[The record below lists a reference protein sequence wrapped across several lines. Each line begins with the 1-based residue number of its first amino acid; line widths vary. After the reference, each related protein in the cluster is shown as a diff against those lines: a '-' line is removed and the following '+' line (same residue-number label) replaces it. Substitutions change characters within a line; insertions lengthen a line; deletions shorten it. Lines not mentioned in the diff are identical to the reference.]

1 MTRFTQPHLDATT
14 QLISPGAPFELE
26 QREINGHTLTAYKNA
41 EPNLRVFMS
50 AGRQFAE
57 KLLAEYQGQ
66 QLSFDDY
73 FNAMD
78 RLTAALQHQFGIS
91 KGDRVAIAMRNRP
104 EWMIA
109 YGAIIHLGAIAVPL
123 NSWGKGEELQQG
135 LDDSGAAL
143 AICDRDR
150 FQHLLSVNSDL
161 PCVVVEGEPD
171 DNCSAHWLDLVST
184 DPDVSAQLPELAPE
198 DPAMIMFTSGT
209 SGRPKGAL
217 FSHLNC
223 CQALYN
229 YEFIG
234 AATYLTNTEVMNR
247 QLASPTPSKL
257 LVAMPL
263 FHVSG
268 LFSQFLVN
276 LRFGRATHLMY
287 KWSTEEALRLL
298 REGGITQ
305 LVGAPAMMQQ
315 LLSHPDAHAD
325 DFASVMNASAGGA
338 ATPEVLHDLYRKQT
352 ANALTG
358 GGWGMTETGG
368 TGVAVTGI
376 YSHERPN
383 AAGFASPVV
392 EFSFRDEDG
401 NEVPEGEAG
410 EIWLKS
416 VTCIERYWSGDE
428 KGESFVDGWYRTG
441 DVGYFSDEALLYI
454 CGRVKDVVIRGGEN
468 VYPAEIEHCLLEL
481 PGCIEAAVVGLPDED
496 WGESVA
502 AVIVANRAL
511 TEADVISHCQTHLAG
526 YKVPT
531 RICFSNT
538 PLPRN
543 ATNKP
548 LKGKIREQ
556 YFGVS

>member
-1 MTRFTQPHLDATT
+1 MTRFTQPHLDAVT
-14 QLISPGAPFELE
+14 QLTSPGAPFELE
-26 QREINGHTLTAYKNA
+26 HREHGGQVLRAYKNA
-41 EPNLRVFMS
+41 ESNLRDFMA
-50 AGRQFAE
+50 AGRQFGD

-66 QLSFDDY
+66 RLSFDDY

-78 RLTAALQHQFGIS
+78 RLTAALQHQFGIN

-171 DNCSAHWLDLVST
+171 DDCSAHWLDLVST

-247 QLASPTPSKL
+247 QLASPIPPKL

-268 LFSQFLVN
+268 LFSQFLIN
-276 LRFGRATHLMY
+276 LRFGRGTHLMY
-287 KWSTEEALRLL
+287 KWSCDEALRLL
-298 REGGITQ
+298 RESGITA

-315 LLSHPDAHAD
+315 LLSHPEATPD
-325 DFASVMNASAGGA
+325 DFVNVVNASAGGA
-338 ATPEVLHDLYRKQT
+338 ATPEILHSLYKSKT
-352 ANALTG
+352 TNALSG
-358 GGWGMTETGG
+358 GGWGMTETAG
-368 TGVAVTGI
+368 TGVAFTGL

-383 AAGFASPVV
+383 ASGFASPIV
-392 EFSFRDEDG
+392 EFSFRDENG

-410 EIWLKS
+410 EIWLQS
-416 VTCIERYWSGDE
+416 VACIERYWSGDDE
-428 KGESFVDGWYRTG
+428 GDSFVDGWYRTG
-441 DVGYFSDEALLYI
+441 DIGYFSDEALLYI

-468 VYPAEIEHCLLEL
+468 IYPAEVEGCLLEM
-481 PGCIEAAVVGLPDED
+481 PGCIEAAVVGLPDEQ
-496 WGESVA
+496 WGECVA
-502 AVIVANRAL
+502 AVIVNDKPL
-511 TEADVISHCQTHLAG
+511 TTDDVVAHCQAHLAG
-526 YKVPT
+526 YKVPS
-531 RICFSNT
+531 RVCFSDQ

-543 ATNKP
+543 ALNKL
-548 LKGKIREQ
+548 LKADIREQ
-556 YFGVS
+556 YFGIS